1 MTQDTEIE
9 VLRSRIK
16 QAELMLKELRQK
28 NDALHKAFID
38 LLETSVEYRER
49 MGLDNQFFE
58 LDHMEKAQLL

>member
-9 VLRSRIK
+9 MLRNRIR

-49 MGLDNQFFE
+49 MGLDNQYFE
-58 LDHMEKAQLL
+58 LDYMEKAQLL